1 MREGNPI
8 IYFQWVSLY
17 LFLEKGAQLPRFS
30 PEPLSLIKQLNANSQ
45 TANYLARLL
54 NMYLNSTKCVVRVTH
69 EQNPAMGRVQGPP
82 QDKGMGRALSEQI
95 KMAD

>member
-1 MREGNPI
+1 
-8 IYFQWVSLY
+8 
-17 LFLEKGAQLPRFS
+17 
-30 PEPLSLIKQLNANSQ
+30 
-45 TANYLARLL
+45 
-54 NMYLNSTKCVVRVTH
+54 MYLNSTKCVVRVTH